1 MTDLSKTVQYIWKLM
16 REKQT
21 GCLSFKGKIEVGGQE
36 VPFETEVH
44 LFKGGIGNIN
54 FKQSIKLE
62 GE

>member
-1 MTDLSKTVQYIWKLM
+1 M

-44 LFKGGIGNIN
+44 LFKGGIGNVN
-54 FKQSIKLE
+54 FRQSIKLE